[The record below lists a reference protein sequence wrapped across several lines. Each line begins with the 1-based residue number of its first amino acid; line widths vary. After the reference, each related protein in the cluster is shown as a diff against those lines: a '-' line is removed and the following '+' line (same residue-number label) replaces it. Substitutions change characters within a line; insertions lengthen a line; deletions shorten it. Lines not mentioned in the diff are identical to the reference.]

1 MINCSNI
8 LLFDIY
14 NFNEHNSKNKM
25 NIKNYSVNITK
36 KKILF
41 QSIPVF
47 FSNLALPLVGMID
60 TGLMGNMGEA
70 KYLAA
75 TSVATS
81 VMTMVIWSFGFL
93 RMGTVGMVAQFFG
106 KGNYR
111 EIVKTLLRNFFIAI
125 FISVIIILLKPI
137 ILNLINF
144 FFIIST
150 DTYDLI
156 NIYISVRIF
165 SIPAELVIYI
175 LVGFY
180 LGIQKTKLS
189 SLLIITLS
197 ILNIFFSSYFVL
209 SLDLNIFGVALGTLV
224 ASYITILI
232 FLIFTYRFIIKKF
245 QIIPNFRNIII
256 RSKLL
261 KLFNINF
268 DIFIRTIFLTF
279 SFLWVTYLG
288 SILGEDYLAVNSILM
303 QFVILAA
310 FFLDAFAF
318 STEGI
323 IGFTIGRKNR
333 KSFLSVVKNS
343 IEISFITALVIS
355 IFYLIFFKQIVNII
369 TDIEILR
376 FISYKHFIWVIIIP
390 PVASFCYQLDGIF
403 IGASQTKE
411 IRNAMIISVAS
422 FILISIYLT
431 KHLGN
436 HGLWLSLLLFMIIR
450 SLTLKYFFTKILKKF

>member
-1 MINCSNI
+1 
-8 LLFDIY
+8 
-14 NFNEHNSKNKM
+14 M

-41 QSIPVF
+41 LSIPVF
-47 FSNLALPLVGMID
+47 FSNLAIPLVGMID

-355 IFYLIFFKQIVNII
+355 IFYLIFFKQIVNIL